1 MPNGTHAAPADAT
14 SDPPPALKAK
24 PALADA
30 SAEQRELPDV
40 RANPGAAKIP
50 FMSLCLTP
58 ALPLFG
64 LTYAAMFTYAV
75 LVRHCAVYSGGEFGQ
90 KRRSPKRCK
99 ARAHSLRVAGP
110 ESVPW
115 SVSTSASSPMSALM

>member
-58 ALPLFG
+58 AIP
-64 LTYAAMFTYAV
+64 
-75 LVRHCAVYSGGEFGQ
+75 YSGSLTRPCSPTPFSFGTAPSTPVARSDSVESPGARCARKQ
-90 KRRSPKRCK
+90 GCTFQPSRRSC
-99 ARAHSLRVAGP
+99 
-110 ESVPW
+110 
-115 SVSTSASSPMSALM
+115 SPS